1 MEYSLFGFRFNMLN
15 AVIFL
20 VLGFLVAT
28 LTVCSCSKVTVKEA
42 MTNLANAA
50 TLDHNNNSDIK
61 DSWVS
66 KSLAY
71 AGNMG
76 YQSEL
81 EKHEQY
87 KGTPVPLENTL
98 FYFEDNEFKPECCP
112 SNYSTTTGC
121 ACLSSDQMKY
131 LNERGGNRTLPTE
144 F

>member
-1 MEYSLFGFRFNMLN
+1 MEISVLGFKINLLN

-20 VLGFLVAT
+20 VLGFLIASHT
-28 LTVCSCSKVTVKEA
+28 AAGCSKCSLKET

-50 TLDHNNNSDIK
+50 SLDHNNNEDLK
-61 DSWVS
+61 GSWVN
-66 KSLAY
+66 KSLSY

-76 YQSEL
+76 YQSVL
-81 EKHEQY
+81 DKHEQY

-98 FYFEDNEFKPECCP
+98 FYFQDNEFKAECCP
-112 SNYSTTTGC
+112 STYSSSTGC
-121 ACLSSDQMKY
+121 ACTSVEQMKY